1 MPWKR
6 FLRIIERRRRAGNCT
21 RKRVA
26 PMFIPDYQSL
36 MRAFLPEYAGKV
48 QFYLAVLDD
57 LAREEG
63 ENHLSVTVV
72 ENHLTAAA

>member
-1 MPWKR
+1 
-6 FLRIIERRRRAGNCT
+6 
-21 RKRVA
+21 
-26 PMFIPDYQSL
+26 MFIPDYQSL